1 MVASACARSCV
12 VPSLTRQY
20 DRTATGSRV
29 TPHYTKGL
37 RSCRLSASPRM
48 RPIAQRAGQSGRLTA
63 HASLEG
69 GNDLNQQVIEGMV
82 EKIKTGLETDRV
94 SVEDVK
100 GDGQRV
106 IIEVVAEAFEGL
118 NAMKRQRLVYNCIW
132 DELETNVH
140 AVEEMST
147 KTPAEAEA

>member
-1 MVASACARSCV
+1 
-12 VPSLTRQY
+12 
-20 DRTATGSRV
+20 
-29 TPHYTKGL
+29 
-37 RSCRLSASPRM
+37 
-48 RPIAQRAGQSGRLTA
+48 
-63 HASLEG
+63 
-69 GNDLNQQVIEGMV
+69 LNQQVIEGMV